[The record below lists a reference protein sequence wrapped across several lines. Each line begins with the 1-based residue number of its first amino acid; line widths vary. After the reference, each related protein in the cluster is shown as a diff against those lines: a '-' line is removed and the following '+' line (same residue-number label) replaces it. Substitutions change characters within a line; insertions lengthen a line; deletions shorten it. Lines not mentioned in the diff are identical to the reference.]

1 MSRPTQTSHTST
13 AAESDES
20 DVRRLIEAWAEAV
33 RRHDLPGVLARHAEE
48 LVYFDVPP
56 PEQVRGIDAYAKS
69 WPPFFG
75 YIGDEGQFE
84 LTELRIAAGGAV
96 AFAHAI
102 LLVRGEGEGTSARVR
117 LTVGLQKID
126 GVWWVVHEH
135 HSAPYE
141 QAGDANG

>member
-1 MSRPTQTSHTST
+1 MSRPTQTSDSPM
-13 AAESDES
+13 AASRGES
-20 DVRRLIEAWAEAV
+20 DVRRLLEAWAEAV
-33 RRHDLPGVLARHAEE
+33 RRHDLAGVLACHAEE

-75 YIGDEGQFE
+75 YIGDDGQFE
-84 LTELRIAAGGAV
+84 LTELQIAAGEDV

-102 LLVRGEGEGTSARVR
+102 LIVRGETEATSARVR
-117 LTVGLQKID
+117 LTVGLRKID
-126 GVWWVVHEH
+126 GSWWVVHEH

-141 QAGDANG
+141 QAG

>member
-1 MSRPTQTSHTST
+1 MSRPTHAVDAHT
-13 AAESDES
+13 APPPDES

-33 RRHDLPGVLARHAEE
+33 RRHDLDGVLARHAEE

-84 LTELRIAAGGAV
+84 LTELRIAASQDV

-102 LLVRGEGEGTSARVR
+102 LLVRGETEATAARVR
-117 LTVGLQKID
+117 LTVGLRKID
-126 GVWWVVHEH
+126 GAWWVVHEH

-141 QAGDANG
+141 QVG